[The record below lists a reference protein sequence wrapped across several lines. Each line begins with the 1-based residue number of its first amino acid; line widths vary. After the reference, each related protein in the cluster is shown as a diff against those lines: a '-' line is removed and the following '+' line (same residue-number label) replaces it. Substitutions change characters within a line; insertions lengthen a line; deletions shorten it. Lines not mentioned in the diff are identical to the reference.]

1 MPLLSFLASKLLGV
15 EPASE
20 QAKKQQNL
28 NVSTTTTTTTT
39 TPTAVPSTASPTGP
53 QPVPTSAPTPPPD
66 KATAPA
72 TSPRLSQPY
81 ERPPY
86 PPVFSERSLRQMG
99 LMAAGGGFLALSILV
114 TRRAIARQMI
124 MSRLKYYSSNPIALP
139 SQPLKKDPLIAFTA
153 LNYATLNTMAFGIM
167 FVGGLSWAFNI
178 STLEELRQASQYS
191 MARSLS
197 SAMGGEEDKEAE
209 KELVEWMAKQLNMDL
224 PKKPEDGSPA
234 PPPADDKPTKTP

>member
-20 QAKKQQNL
+20 QAKDQNL
-28 NVSTTTTTTTT
+28 NNVSTT
-39 TPTAVPSTASPTGP
+39 ASSTARPTGP
-53 QPVPTSAPTPPPD
+53 QPVPTPAPT
-66 KATAPA
+66 
-72 TSPRLSQPY
+72 TSPRPNQPY

-139 SQPLKKDPLIAFTA
+139 SHPLKKDPLIAFTA

-191 MARSLS
+191 MARSIS

-209 KELVEWMAKQLNMDL
+209 KELVEWMAKQLNMGL
-224 PKKPEDGSPA
+224 PKKLEDESMASPPSDNEA
-234 PPPADDKPTKTP
+234 SKKP

>member
-1 MPLLSFLASKLLGV
+1 MPLLSSLVSKLLGV

-20 QAKKQQNL
+20 EANKQGL
-28 NVSTTTTTTTT
+28 DVST
-39 TPTAVPSTASPTGP
+39 PATARPTGP
-53 QPVPTSAPTPPPD
+53 QPVPTSAPTPSD
-66 KATAPA
+66 TATTA
-72 TSPRLSQPY
+72 TTPRLKQPY

-124 MSRLKYYSSNPIALP
+124 MSRLKFYSSNPIALP
-139 SQPLKKDPLIAFTA
+139 QQPLKKDPLLAFTA

-167 FVGGLSWAFNI
+167 FVGGMSWAFDI
-178 STLEELRQASQYS
+178 STLEELKQASQYS
-191 MARSLS
+191 MARSIS
-197 SAMGGEEDKEAE
+197 SAMGGEEDKEVE

-224 PKKPEDGSPA
+224 PKKPEDGSSPSSR
-234 PPPADDKPTKTP
+234 PDDEAAKKP

>member
-20 QAKKQQNL
+20 QAKHQNHL
-28 NVSTTTTTTTT
+28 KVSTT
-39 TPTAVPSTASPTGP
+39 APSTASPTGP
-53 QPVPTSAPTPPPD
+53 QPVPTSAPTPPSD
-66 KATAPA
+66 KAAAPA
-72 TSPRLSQPY
+72 TSPGLSQPY
-81 ERPPY
+81 ERPQY

-124 MSRLKYYSSNPIALP
+124 MSRLRYYSSNPIALP
-139 SQPLKKDPLIAFTA
+139 SQPLKKDPLIAVSA
-153 LNYATLNTMAFGIM
+153 LGYATLNTLAFGIM

-178 STLEELRQASQYS
+178 SSREELKQAAQYS
-191 MARSLS
+191 MVRSIS

-224 PKKPEDGSPA
+224 PKKPEDESSA
-234 PPPADDKPTKTP
+234 SPPAGDEPTKTP

>member
-28 NVSTTTTTTTT
+28 NVSTTITTTA
-39 TPTAVPSTASPTGP
+39 TAVPSTASPTGP
-53 QPVPTSAPTPPPD
+53 QPVPTSAPTPPSD

-72 TSPRLSQPY
+72 TSPRPSQQPY

-139 SQPLKKDPLIAFTA
+139 SQPLKRDPLIAFTA

-178 STLEELRQASQYS
+178 STLEELRQASRYS
-191 MARSLS
+191 MARSIS

-234 PPPADDKPTKTP
+234 SPPADDKPTKTP

>member
-15 EPASE
+15 EPAS
-20 QAKKQQNL
+20 QNL
-28 NVSTTTTTTTT
+28 N
-39 TPTAVPSTASPTGP
+39 APTGP
-53 QPVPTSAPTPPPD
+53 QPVPTSAPTPPSST
-66 KATAPA
+66 K
-72 TSPRLSQPY
+72 LKQPY

-191 MARSLS
+191 MARSIS

-209 KELVEWMAKQLNMDL
+209 KELVEWMAKQLNMAL
-224 PKKPEDGSPA
+224 PNKPEDESLPSTSSDNEA
-234 PPPADDKPTKTP
+234 AKKP